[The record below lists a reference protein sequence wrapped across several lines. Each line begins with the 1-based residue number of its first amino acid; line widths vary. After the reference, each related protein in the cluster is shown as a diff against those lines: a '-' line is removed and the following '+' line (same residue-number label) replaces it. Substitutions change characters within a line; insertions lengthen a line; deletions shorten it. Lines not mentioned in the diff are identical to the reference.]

1 MKTLS
6 ILGSTGSI
14 GRQSLE
20 VAAWRGYNIVG
31 LSGGLNADEL
41 IGQANRWRPNL
52 VSCQPE
58 AESAIRPHL
67 PPGTNLLTGDEGT
80 EAVALLEADTV
91 ISAIPGY
98 AGLKPTRLALEQ
110 GRHVA
115 LANKEAMVVAG
126 PLMQNAVLAS
136 GATITP
142 IDSEHSA
149 LYQCLVGEDPAYIEA
164 LILTASGGPFLR
176 QPQDLKTVTVEQA
189 LRHPNWSMGPKVT
202 IDSATLFNKGL
213 EILEAHF
220 LFNIPLCAIEVVIHP
235 ESLVHGL
242 VRFTD
247 GSTKAQ
253 VGPHDMRLPIQ
264 LAIEYPNRP
273 SVPLPPFHLQGTWSF
288 MAPDRDRFPSLD
300 LAYQAGELGSVA
312 PAYINAADEVA
323 VKAFLAGKISFPDI
337 PKILA
342 AVLSETPSVDLSW
355 DNLNQANEDASFLAT
370 SIAENI
376 GR

>member
-1 MKTLS
+1 
-6 ILGSTGSI
+6 
-14 GRQSLE
+14 
-20 VAAWRGYNIVG
+20 
-31 LSGGLNADEL
+31 
-41 IGQANRWRPNL
+41 
-52 VSCQPE
+52 
-58 AESAIRPHL
+58 
-67 PPGTNLLTGDEGT
+67 
-80 EAVALLEADTV
+80 
-91 ISAIPGY
+91 
-98 AGLKPTRLALEQ
+98 
-110 GRHVA
+110 
-115 LANKEAMVVAG
+115 
-126 PLMQNAVLAS
+126 
-136 GATITP
+136 
-142 IDSEHSA
+142 
-149 LYQCLVGEDPAYIEA
+149 
-164 LILTASGGPFLR
+164 
-176 QPQDLKTVTVEQA
+176 
-189 LRHPNWSMGPKVT
+189 MGPKVT

-235 ESLVHGL
+235 EALVHGL

-273 SVPLPPFHLQGTWSF
+273 RVPLPPFHLQGTWSF

-355 DNLNQANEDASFLAT
+355 DNLNQANEEASFLAT

-376 GR
+376 AR